1 MSANKLDDKD
11 VMNILIDTALS
22 SGASAADCVLSRSRG
37 VSLTRRL
44 GKDETIERY
53 EDFDTGLRVFV
64 GNKIASVSTNENS
77 ETAIK
82 DVARRAVDMA
92 KIAPQDDFSLIASQ
106 EILEEFPINEALSV
120 DSYDKVEPNIDII
133 RDRAKEVED
142 TALSVKGITNSDGA
156 DASWGEGETLLMTS
170 NGFFGCSKK
179 SNHSVSVVVIA
190 EKNGKMER
198 DYDYSSKVFG
208 EDLKTSKQIGLE
220 AANKTLARMGATKP
234 VTGKYPVIFDP
245 RVSRSIASHFASAIN
260 GSAIA
265 RKTSFLKDMLNKQV
279 ANTSINIVDDP
290 FLERGLGSRLFDAEG
305 LGSRKYT
312 LIKDGILQQ
321 WLLDLSSAKQLN
333 LKPFGNAKRGISG
346 PPSPGTSNFMIL
358 PGKITPE
365 NLIKGVSNG
374 FYVTDMIG
382 SSVSMIT
389 GDYSRGASGFW
400 IKNGKLSMP
409 ITEATIAGNLKEMF
423 MTLQPANDL
432 DFSHSMNSP
441 TLLIEGM
448 TIAGNS

>member
-1 MSANKLDDKD
+1 MCAKQLNDKD

-22 SGASAADCVLSRSRG
+22 NGATAADCVLSRSRG
-37 VSLTRRL
+37 LSLTRRL

-64 GNKIASVSTNENS
+64 GNKIASVSTNDNS
-77 ETAIK
+77 EAAIR
-82 DVARRAVDMA
+82 DVAKRAVDMA

-106 EILEEFPINEALSV
+106 ETLDEFPIDNFISV
-120 DSYDKVEPNIDII
+120 DSYDEVEPNIDII

-142 TALSVKGITNSDGA
+142 SALSVKGITNSDGA

-170 NGFFGCSKK
+170 NGFFGSSKK

-190 EKNGKMER
+190 EKDGKMER

-208 EDLKTSKQIGLE
+208 KDLRNSNHIGIE
-220 AANKTLARMGATKP
+220 AAKKTLARMGATKP
-234 VTGKYPVIFDP
+234 LTGKYPVIFDP
-245 RVSRSIASHFASAIN
+245 RVSRSIAGHFASAIN

-265 RKTSFLKDMLNKQV
+265 RKTSFLKDMLNKQI
-279 ANTSINIVDDP
+279 ANPAINIIDDP
-290 FLERGLGSRLFDAEG
+290 FLKRGLGSRLFDAEG

-312 LIKDGILQQ
+312 LIKDGVLEQ
-321 WLLDLSSAKQLN
+321 WLLDLSTAKQLN
-333 LKPFGNAKRGISG
+333 LKPSGNAKRGISG
-346 PPSPGTSNFMIL
+346 PPSPGTSNFMIS
-358 PGKITPE
+358 PGDVTPE
-365 NLIKGVSNG
+365 NLIKNVSEG
-374 FYVTDMIG
+374 FFVTDMIG

-400 IKNGKLSMP
+400 IKNGELSIP

-423 MTLQPANDL
+423 MTLQPANDI
-432 DFSHSMNSP
+432 DYSHSINSP

-448 TIAGNS
+448 TIAGN

>member
-312 LIKDGILQQ
+312 LIKDGVLQQ

-358 PGKITPE
+358 PGKTTPE
-365 NLIKGVSNG
+365 NLIKGVSDG

>member
-1 MSANKLDDKD
+1 MCAKQLNDKD

-22 SGASAADCVLSRSRG
+22 NGATAADCVLSRSRG
-37 VSLTRRL
+37 LSLTRRL

-64 GNKIASVSTNENS
+64 GNKIASVSTNDNS
-77 ETAIK
+77 EAAIR
-82 DVARRAVDMA
+82 DVAKRAVDMA

-106 EILEEFPINEALSV
+106 ETLNDFPIQNSISV
-120 DSYDKVEPNIDII
+120 DSYDEVEPSIDII

-142 TALSVKGITNSDGA
+142 SALSVKGITNSDGA

-170 NGFFGCSKK
+170 NGFFGSSKK

-190 EKNGKMER
+190 EKDGKMER

-208 EDLKTSKQIGLE
+208 KDLRNSNQIGIE
-220 AANKTLARMGATKP
+220 AAKKTLARMGATKP
-234 VTGKYPVIFDP
+234 LTGKYPVIFDP
-245 RVSRSIASHFASAIN
+245 RVSRSIAGHFASAIN

-265 RKTSFLKDMLNKQV
+265 RKTSFLKDMLNKQI
-279 ANTSINIVDDP
+279 ANPAINIIDDP
-290 FLERGLGSRLFDAEG
+290 FLKRGLGSRLFDAEG
-305 LGSRKYT
+305 LGSREYT

-333 LKPFGNAKRGISG
+333 LKPSGNAKRGISG
-346 PPSPGTSNFMIL
+346 PPSPGTSNFMIS
-358 PGKITPE
+358 PGDVTPD
-365 NLIKGVSNG
+365 NLIKNVSEG
-374 FYVTDMIG
+374 FFVTDMIG

-400 IKNGKLSMP
+400 IKNGELSIP

-423 MTLQPANDL
+423 MTLQPANDI
-432 DFSHSMNSP
+432 DYSHSINSP

-448 TIAGNS
+448 TIAGN

>member
-1 MSANKLDDKD
+1 MCAKQLNDKD

-22 SGASAADCVLSRSRG
+22 NGATAADCVLSRSRG
-37 VSLTRRL
+37 LSLTRRL

-64 GNKIASVSTNENS
+64 GNKIASVSTNDNS
-77 ETAIK
+77 EAAIR
-82 DVARRAVDMA
+82 DVAKRAVDMA

-106 EILEEFPINEALSV
+106 ETLNDFPIHNSISV
-120 DSYDKVEPNIDII
+120 DSYDEVEPSIDII

-142 TALSVKGITNSDGA
+142 SALSVKGITNSDGA

-170 NGFFGCSKK
+170 NGFFGSSKK

-190 EKNGKMER
+190 EKDGKMER

-208 EDLKTSKQIGLE
+208 KDLRNSNHIGIE
-220 AANKTLARMGATKP
+220 AAKKTLARIGATKP
-234 VTGKYPVIFDP
+234 LTGKYPVIFDP
-245 RVSRSIASHFASAIN
+245 RVSRSIAGHFASAIN

-265 RKTSFLKDMLNKQV
+265 RKTSFLKDMLNKQI
-279 ANTSINIVDDP
+279 ANPAINIIDDP
-290 FLERGLGSRLFDAEG
+290 FLKRGLGSRLFDAEG

-312 LIKDGILQQ
+312 LIKDGVLEQ

-333 LKPFGNAKRGISG
+333 LKPSGNAKRGISG
-346 PPSPGTSNFMIL
+346 PPSPGTSNFMIS
-358 PGKITPE
+358 PGDVTPDD
-365 NLIKGVSNG
+365 LIKNVSDG
-374 FYVTDMIG
+374 FFVTDMIG

-400 IKNGKLSMP
+400 IKNGELSIP

-423 MTLQPANDL
+423 MTLQPANDI
-432 DFSHSMNSP
+432 DHSHSINS
-441 TLLIEGM
+441 LSLIH
-448 TIAGNS
+448 I

>member
-1 MSANKLDDKD
+1 MSAKQLNDKD

-22 SGASAADCVLSRSRG
+22 NGASAADCVLSRSRG
-37 VSLTRRL
+37 LSLTRRL

-77 ETAIK
+77 EFAIK
-82 DVARRAVDMA
+82 EVAKRAVDMA

-106 EILEEFPINEALSV
+106 ETLDEFPIDNSISV
-120 DSYDKVEPNIDII
+120 DSYDEVEPNIDII

-142 TALSVKGITNSDGA
+142 SALSVKGITNSDGA

-170 NGFFGCSKK
+170 NGFFGSSKK

-190 EKNGKMER
+190 EKDGKMER

-208 EDLKTSKQIGLE
+208 KDLRNSNQIGIE
-220 AANKTLARMGATKP
+220 AAKKTLARMGATKP
-234 VTGKYPVIFDP
+234 LTGKYPVIFDP
-245 RVSRSIASHFASAIN
+245 RVSRSIAGHFASAIN

-265 RKTSFLKDMLNKQV
+265 RKTSFLKDMLNKQI
-279 ANTSINIVDDP
+279 ASPAINVIDDP
-290 FLERGLGSRLFDAEG
+290 FLKRGLGSRLFDAEG

-333 LKPFGNAKRGISG
+333 LKPSGNAKRGISG
-346 PPSPGTSNFMIL
+346 PPSPGTSNFMIS
-358 PGKITPE
+358 PGDVTPE
-365 NLIKGVSNG
+365 NLIKNVSEG
-374 FYVTDMIG
+374 FFVTDMIG

-400 IKNGKLSMP
+400 IKNGELSIP

-423 MTLQPANDL
+423 MTLQPANDI
-432 DFSHSMNSP
+432 DYSHSINSP

-448 TIAGNS
+448 TIAGN

>member
-1 MSANKLDDKD
+1 MSAKQLNDKD

-22 SGASAADCVLSRSRG
+22 NGASAADCVLSRSSG
-37 VSLTRRL
+37 LSLTRRL

-77 ETAIK
+77 EFAIK
-82 DVARRAVDMA
+82 EVAKRAVDMA
-92 KIAPQDDFSLIASQ
+92 KIAQQDDFSLIASQ
-106 EILEEFPINEALSV
+106 ETLDEFPIDNSISV
-120 DSYDKVEPNIDII
+120 DSYDEVEPNIDII

-142 TALSVKGITNSDGA
+142 SALSVKGITNSDGA

-170 NGFFGCSKK
+170 NGFFGSSKK

-190 EKNGKMER
+190 EKDCKIER

-208 EDLKTSKQIGLE
+208 KDLRNSNHIGIE
-220 AANKTLARMGATKP
+220 AAKKTLARIGATKP
-234 VTGKYPVIFDP
+234 LTGKYPVIFDP
-245 RVSRSIASHFASAIN
+245 RVSRSIAGHFASAIN

-265 RKTSFLKDMLNKQV
+265 RKTSFLKDMLNKQI
-279 ANTSINIVDDP
+279 ANPAINIIDDP
-290 FLERGLGSRLFDAEG
+290 FLKRGLGSRLFDAEG

-312 LIKDGILQQ
+312 LIKDCVLEKL
-321 WLLDLSSAKQLN
+321 LLDLSSAKQLN
-333 LKPFGNAKRGISG
+333 LKPSGNAKRGISG
-346 PPSPGTSNFMIL
+346 PPSPGTSNFMIS
-358 PGKITPE
+358 PGDVTPD
-365 NLIKGVSNG
+365 NLIKNVSEG
-374 FYVTDMIG
+374 FFVTDMIG

-389 GDYSRGASGFW
+389 GYYSRGASGFW
-400 IKNGKLSMP
+400 IKNGELSIP

-423 MTLQPANDL
+423 MTLQPANDI
-432 DFSHSMNSP
+432 DYSHSINSP

-448 TIAGNS
+448 TIAGN

>member
-312 LIKDGILQQ
+312 LIKDGVLQQ

-365 NLIKGVSNG
+365 NLIKGISNG

-400 IKNGKLSMP
+400 IKNGELSQP

-432 DFSHSMNSP
+432 DYSHSINSP

-448 TIAGNS
+448 TIAGN

>member
-1 MSANKLDDKD
+1 MCAKQLNDKD

-22 SGASAADCVLSRSRG
+22 NGATAADCVLSRSRG
-37 VSLTRRL
+37 LSLTRRL

-64 GNKIASVSTNENS
+64 GNKIASVSTNDNS
-77 ETAIK
+77 EAAIR
-82 DVARRAVDMA
+82 DVAKRAVDMA

-106 EILEEFPINEALSV
+106 ETLNDFPIHNSISV
-120 DSYDKVEPNIDII
+120 DSYDEVEPSIDII

-142 TALSVKGITNSDGA
+142 SALSVKGITNSDGA

-170 NGFFGCSKK
+170 NGFFGSSKK

-190 EKNGKMER
+190 EKDGKMER

-208 EDLKTSKQIGLE
+208 KDLRNSNQIGIE
-220 AANKTLARMGATKP
+220 AAKKTLARMGATKP
-234 VTGKYPVIFDP
+234 LTGKYPVIFDP
-245 RVSRSIASHFASAIN
+245 RVSRSIAGHFASAIN

-312 LIKDGILQQ
+312 LIKDGVLQQ

-365 NLIKGVSNG
+365 NLIKGISNG

>member
-245 RVSRSIASHFASAIN
+245 RVSRSIAGHFATAIN

-312 LIKDGILQQ
+312 LIKDGVLQQ

-365 NLIKGVSNG
+365 NLIKGISNG

>member
-1 MSANKLDDKD
+1 MSAKQLNDKD

-22 SGASAADCVLSRSRG
+22 NGASAADCVLSRSRG
-37 VSLTRRL
+37 LSLTRRL

-77 ETAIK
+77 EFAIK
-82 DVARRAVDMA
+82 EVAKRAVDMA

-106 EILEEFPINEALSV
+106 ETLDEFPIDNSISV
-120 DSYDKVEPNIDII
+120 DSYDEVEPNIDII

-142 TALSVKGITNSDGA
+142 SALSVKGITNSDGA

-170 NGFFGCSKK
+170 NGFFGSSKK

-190 EKNGKMER
+190 EKDGKMER

-208 EDLKTSKQIGLE
+208 KDLRNSNQIGIE
-220 AANKTLARMGATKP
+220 AAKKTLARMGATKP
-234 VTGKYPVIFDP
+234 LTGKYPVIFDP
-245 RVSRSIASHFASAIN
+245 RVSRSIAGHFASAIN

-265 RKTSFLKDMLNKQV
+265 RKTSFLKDMLKKQI
-279 ANTSINIVDDP
+279 ANPSINIIDDP
-290 FLERGLGSRLFDAEG
+290 FLKRGLGSRLFDAEG
-305 LGSRKYT
+305 LGSREYT

-321 WLLDLSSAKQLN
+321 WLLDLSTAKQLN
-333 LKPFGNAKRGISG
+333 LKPSGNAKRGISG
-346 PPSPGTSNFMIL
+346 PPSPGTSNFMIS
-358 PGKITPE
+358 PGDVTPD
-365 NLIKGVSNG
+365 NLIKNVSEG
-374 FYVTDMIG
+374 FFVTDMIG

-400 IKNGKLSMP
+400 IKNGELSIP

-423 MTLQPANDL
+423 MTLQPANDI
-432 DFSHSMNSP
+432 DYSHSINSP

-448 TIAGNS
+448 TIAGN

>member
-1 MSANKLDDKD
+1 MSAKQLNDKD

-22 SGASAADCVLSRSRG
+22 NGASAADCVLSRSRG
-37 VSLTRRL
+37 LSLTRRL

-77 ETAIK
+77 EFAIK
-82 DVARRAVDMA
+82 EVAKRAVDMA

-106 EILEEFPINEALSV
+106 ETLDEFPIDNSISV
-120 DSYDKVEPNIDII
+120 DSYDEVEPNIDII

-142 TALSVKGITNSDGA
+142 SALSVKGITNSDGA

-170 NGFFGCSKK
+170 NGFFGSSKK

-190 EKNGKMER
+190 EKDGKMER

-208 EDLKTSKQIGLE
+208 KDLRNSNQIGIE
-220 AANKTLARMGATKP
+220 AAKKTLARMGATKP
-234 VTGKYPVIFDP
+234 LTGKYPVIFDP

-265 RKTSFLKDMLNKQV
+265 RKTSFLKDMLNKQI
-279 ANTSINIVDDP
+279 ANPAINIIDDP
-290 FLERGLGSRLFDAEG
+290 FLKRGLGSRLFDAEG

-312 LIKDGILQQ
+312 FIKDGVLQQ

-333 LKPFGNAKRGISG
+333 LKPSGNAKRGISG
-346 PPSPGTSNFMIL
+346 PPSPGTSNFMIS
-358 PGKITPE
+358 PGDVTPE
-365 NLIKGVSNG
+365 NLIKNVSEG
-374 FYVTDMIG
+374 FFVTDMIG

-400 IKNGKLSMP
+400 IKNGELSIP

-423 MTLQPANDL
+423 MTLKPANDI
-432 DFSHSMNSP
+432 DYSHSINSP

-448 TIAGNS
+448 TIAGN

>member
-1 MSANKLDDKD
+1 MCAKQLNDKD

-22 SGASAADCVLSRSRG
+22 NGATAADCVLSRSRG
-37 VSLTRRL
+37 LSLTRRL

-64 GNKIASVSTNENS
+64 GNKIASVSTNDNS
-77 ETAIK
+77 EAAIR
-82 DVARRAVDMA
+82 DVAKRAVDMA

-106 EILEEFPINEALSV
+106 ETLNDFPIQNSISV
-120 DSYDKVEPNIDII
+120 DSYDEVEPSIDII

-142 TALSVKGITNSDGA
+142 SALSVKGITNSDGA

-170 NGFFGCSKK
+170 NGFFGSSKK

-190 EKNGKMER
+190 EKDGKMER

-208 EDLKTSKQIGLE
+208 KDLRNSNHIGIE
-220 AANKTLARMGATKP
+220 AAKKTLARIGATKP
-234 VTGKYPVIFDP
+234 LTGKYPVIFDP
-245 RVSRSIASHFASAIN
+245 RVSRSIAGHFASAIN

-265 RKTSFLKDMLNKQV
+265 RKTSFLKDMLNKQI
-279 ANTSINIVDDP
+279 ANPAINIIDDP
-290 FLERGLGSRLFDAEG
+290 FLKRGLGSRLFDAEG

-312 LIKDGILQQ
+312 LIKDGVLEQ

-333 LKPFGNAKRGISG
+333 LKPSGNAKRGISG
-346 PPSPGTSNFMIL
+346 PPSPGTSNFMIS
-358 PGKITPE
+358 PGDVTPD
-365 NLIKGVSNG
+365 NLIKNVSEG
-374 FYVTDMIG
+374 FFVTDMIG

-400 IKNGKLSMP
+400 IKNGELSIP

-423 MTLQPANDL
+423 MTLQPANDI
-432 DFSHSMNSP
+432 DHSHSINSP

-448 TIAGNS
+448 TIAGN

>member
-1 MSANKLDDKD
+1 MCAKKLNDKD

-22 SGASAADCVLSRSRG
+22 NGATAADCVLSRSRG

-44 GKDETIERY
+44 GKDESIERY

-64 GNKIASVSTNENS
+64 GNQIASVSTNENS
-77 ETAIK
+77 EVAIK
-82 DVARRAVDMA
+82 EVAQRAVDMA
-92 KIAPQDDFSLIASQ
+92 KIAPQDNFSFIASQ
-106 EILEEFPINEALSV
+106 EMLQKFPIDDIVSV
-120 DSYDKVEPNIDII
+120 DSYDEVEPSIDII
-133 RDRAKEVED
+133 RDRATEVED
-142 TALSVKGITNSDGA
+142 AALSVKGITNSDGA

-170 NGFFGCSKK
+170 NGFFGSSKK
-179 SNHSVSVVVIA
+179 SNHSVSVVIIA
-190 EKNGKMER
+190 EKDGKMER

-208 EDLKTSKQIGLE
+208 QDLRSSNQIGLE
-220 AANKTLARMGATKP
+220 AANKTLARMGASKP

-265 RKTSFLKDMLNKQV
+265 RKTSFLKDMLNKQI
-279 ANTSINIVDDP
+279 ANSAINIIDDP
-290 FLERGLGSRLFDAEG
+290 FLKRGLGSRLFDAEG

-312 LIKDGILQQ
+312 LVENGVLQQ

-333 LKPFGNAKRGISG
+333 LSPTGNAKRGISG
-346 PPSPGTSNFMIL
+346 PPSPGTSNFMIS
-358 PGKITPE
+358 PGDISQE
-365 NLIKGVSNG
+365 NLIKNISEG
-374 FYVTDMIG
+374 FFVTDMIG
-382 SSVSMIT
+382 SSISMIT

-400 IKNGKLSMP
+400 IKNGELSQP
-409 ITEATIAGNLKEMF
+409 ISEATIAGNLKEMF

-432 DFSHSMNSP
+432 DYSHSINSP

-448 TIAGNS
+448 TIAGN

>member
-245 RVSRSIASHFASAIN
+245 RVSRSIAGHFASAIN

-312 LIKDGILQQ
+312 LIKDGVLQQ

-365 NLIKGVSNG
+365 NLIKGISNG

>member
-1 MSANKLDDKD
+1 MCAKQLKDKD

-22 SGASAADCVLSRSRG
+22 NGATAADCVLSRSRG
-37 VSLTRRL
+37 LSLTRRL

-64 GNKIASVSTNENS
+64 GNKIASVSTNDNS
-77 ETAIK
+77 EAAIR
-82 DVARRAVDMA
+82 DVAKRAVDMA

-106 EILEEFPINEALSV
+106 ETLNDFPIQNSISV
-120 DSYDKVEPNIDII
+120 DSYDEVEPNIDII

-142 TALSVKGITNSDGA
+142 SALSVKGITNSDGA

-170 NGFFGCSKK
+170 NGFFGSSKK

-190 EKNGKMER
+190 EKDGKMER

-208 EDLKTSKQIGLE
+208 KDLRNSNHIGIE
-220 AANKTLARMGATKP
+220 AAKKTLARIGATKP
-234 VTGKYPVIFDP
+234 LTGKYPVIFDP
-245 RVSRSIASHFASAIN
+245 RVSRSIAGHFASAIN

-265 RKTSFLKDMLNKQV
+265 RKTSFLKDMFNKQI
-279 ANTSINIVDDP
+279 ANPSINVIDDP
-290 FLERGLGSRLFDAEG
+290 FLKRGLGSRLFDAEG

-312 LIKDGILQQ
+312 LIKDGVLEQ

-333 LKPFGNAKRGISG
+333 LKPLGNAKRGISG
-346 PPSPGTSNFMIL
+346 PPSPGTSNFMIS
-358 PGKITPE
+358 PGDVTPD
-365 NLIKGVSNG
+365 NLIKNVSEG
-374 FYVTDMIG
+374 FFVTDMIG

-400 IKNGKLSMP
+400 IKNGELSIP

-423 MTLQPANDL
+423 MTLQPANDI
-432 DFSHSMNSP
+432 DHSHSINSP

-448 TIAGNS
+448 TIAGN

>member
-1 MSANKLDDKD
+1 MCAKQLNDKD

-22 SGASAADCVLSRSRG
+22 NGATAADCVLSRSRG
-37 VSLTRRL
+37 LSLTRRL

-64 GNKIASVSTNENS
+64 GNKIASVSTNDNS
-77 ETAIK
+77 ETAIR
-82 DVARRAVDMA
+82 DVAKRAVDMA

-106 EILEEFPINEALSV
+106 ETLNDFPIQNSISV
-120 DSYDKVEPNIDII
+120 DSYDEVEPNIDII

-142 TALSVKGITNSDGA
+142 SALSVKGITNSDGA

-170 NGFFGCSKK
+170 NGFFGSSKK

-190 EKNGKMER
+190 EKDGKMER

-208 EDLKTSKQIGLE
+208 KDLRNSNHIGIE
-220 AANKTLARMGATKP
+220 AAKKTLARIGATKP
-234 VTGKYPVIFDP
+234 LTGKYPVIFDP
-245 RVSRSIASHFASAIN
+245 RVSRSIAGHFASAIN

-265 RKTSFLKDMLNKQV
+265 RKTSFLKDMLNKQI
-279 ANTSINIVDDP
+279 ANPAINIIDDP
-290 FLERGLGSRLFDAEG
+290 FLKRGLGSRLFDAEG

-312 LIKDGILQQ
+312 LIKDGVLEQ

-333 LKPFGNAKRGISG
+333 LKPLGNAKRGISG
-346 PPSPGTSNFMIL
+346 PPSPGTSNFMIS
-358 PGKITPE
+358 PGDVTPD
-365 NLIKGVSNG
+365 NLIKNVSEG
-374 FYVTDMIG
+374 FFVTDMIG

-400 IKNGKLSMP
+400 IKNGELSIP

-423 MTLQPANDL
+423 MTLQPANDI
-432 DFSHSMNSP
+432 DHSHSINSP

-448 TIAGNS
+448 TIAGN

>member
-312 LIKDGILQQ
+312 LIKDGVLQQ

-358 PGKITPE
+358 PGKTTPE
-365 NLIKGVSNG
+365 NLIKDVSDG

>member
-1 MSANKLDDKD
+1 M
-11 VMNILIDTALS
+11 VQQQP
-22 SGASAADCVLSRSRG
+22 DCVLSRSRG
-37 VSLTRRL
+37 LSLTRRL

-64 GNKIASVSTNENS
+64 GNKIASVSTNDNS
-77 ETAIK
+77 EAAIR
-82 DVARRAVDMA
+82 DVAKRAVDMA

-106 EILEEFPINEALSV
+106 ETLNDFPIHNSISV
-120 DSYDKVEPNIDII
+120 DSYDEVEPSIDII

-142 TALSVKGITNSDGA
+142 SALSVKGITNSDGA

-170 NGFFGCSKK
+170 NGFFGSSKK

-190 EKNGKMER
+190 EKDGKMER

-208 EDLKTSKQIGLE
+208 KDLRNSNHIGIE
-220 AANKTLARMGATKP
+220 AAKKTLARIGATKP
-234 VTGKYPVIFDP
+234 LTGKYPVIFDP
-245 RVSRSIASHFASAIN
+245 RVSRSIAGHFASAIN

-265 RKTSFLKDMLNKQV
+265 RKTSFLKDMLNKQI
-279 ANTSINIVDDP
+279 ANPAINIIDDP
-290 FLERGLGSRLFDAEG
+290 FLKRGLGSRLFDAEG

-312 LIKDGILQQ
+312 LIKDGVLEQ

-333 LKPFGNAKRGISG
+333 LKPSGNAKRGISG
-346 PPSPGTSNFMIL
+346 PPSPGTSNFMIS
-358 PGKITPE
+358 PGDVTPD
-365 NLIKGVSNG
+365 NLIKNVSEG
-374 FYVTDMIG
+374 FFVTDMIG

-400 IKNGKLSMP
+400 IKNGELSIP

-423 MTLQPANDL
+423 MTLQPANDI
-432 DFSHSMNSP
+432 DYSHSINSP

-448 TIAGNS
+448 TIAGN

>member
-1 MSANKLDDKD
+1 MCAKKLNDQD

-22 SGASAADCVLSRSRG
+22 SGATAADCVLSRSRG
-37 VSLTRRL
+37 VSLARRL

-64 GNKIASVSTNENS
+64 ENKIASVSTNENS
-77 ETAIK
+77 EAAIRE
-82 DVARRAVDMA
+82 VAKRAVDMA
-92 KIAPQDDFSLIASQ
+92 KIAPQDDFSLIANQ
-106 EILEEFPINEALSV
+106 ETLQEFPIDENISV
-120 DSYDKVEPNIDII
+120 DSYDEVEPSIDII
-133 RDRAKEVED
+133 RDRATEVED
-142 TALSVKGITNSDGA
+142 AALSVKGITNSDGA

-170 NGFFGCSKK
+170 NGFLGSSKK

-190 EKNGKMER
+190 EKDGKMER

-208 EDLKTSKQIGLE
+208 QDLKNLNEIGLE
-220 AANKTLARMGATKP
+220 AAKKTLARIGAIKP
-234 VTGKYPVIFDP
+234 VTGKYPVIFDQ

-265 RKTSFLKDMLNKQV
+265 RKTSFLKDMLNKQI
-279 ANTSINIVDDP
+279 ANTAINIIDNP
-290 FLERGLGSRLFDAEG
+290 FLKRGLGSRLFDAEG

-312 LIKDGILQQ
+312 LIENGVLKQ

-333 LKPFGNAKRGISG
+333 LSPSGNARRGISG
-346 PPSPGTSNFMIL
+346 PPSPGTSNFMIS
-358 PGKITPE
+358 PGDVTPE
-365 NLIKGVSNG
+365 NLIKNISEG
-374 FYVTDMIG
+374 FFITGMIG
-382 SSVSMIT
+382 SSISMIT

-400 IKNGKLSMP
+400 IKNGELSQP

-432 DFSHSMNSP
+432 DYSHSINSP

-448 TIAGNS
+448 TIAGN